1 MFLKSMLKRGLYRP
15 EDKKKKKGSKKVAP
29 KGEQISKR
37 SYSPSLFDAGQ
48 FSVWSLPPT
57 VVSHAW
63 VRVRWSE
70 PYIYID
76 LSEVKYGFYL
86 KKGKFSSFVNS
97 YSK

>member
-1 MFLKSMLKRGLYRP
+1 MKT
-15 EDKKKKKGSKKVAP
+15 KKEGRKKVAP
-29 KGEQISKR
+29 KGGQISKWP
-37 SYSPSLFDAGQ
+37 YSPSLFGAGQ

-57 VVSHAW
+57 VVSDAW
-63 VRVRWSE
+63 VRVRRSE

-76 LSEVKYGFYL
+76 LSEAKYGFYL